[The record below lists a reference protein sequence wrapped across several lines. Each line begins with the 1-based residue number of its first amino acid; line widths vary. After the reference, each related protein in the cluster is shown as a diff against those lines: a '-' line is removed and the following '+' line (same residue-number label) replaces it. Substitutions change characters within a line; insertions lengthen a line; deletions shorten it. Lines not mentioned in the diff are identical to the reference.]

1 MWTSTSLRLSLLSL
15 RLETRRRRRGS
26 SSNPPAAT
34 RGRRRRLLLQE
45 VTVQVALRPAQPAR
59 LGGRC
64 CRGRPGTRGSS
75 APPRLAPPPVT
86 NSPGASRACRQRPSC
101 TGCRRRTASTSC
113 CGPRWATFAA
123 GGRTRGVPP
132 ALSSRASTD
141 TGWRR
146 TQSSTASP
154 PRKKDY
160 STGPPLGATGSR
172 GGSCGL
178 DKSLSVPAPCGPCQ
192 CSAAGAPAPRCPRGA
207 GCQPEDDAGC
217 QPEDA
222 VRSGVGRTLSMS
234 VGVVLVHHLRELV

>member
-86 NSPGASRACRQRPSC
+86 NSPGASRACRRRPSC
-101 TGCRRRTASTSC
+101 TGCRRTASTSC

-123 GGRTRGVPP
+123 ARVGGHVACHPPLRREPRRTR
-132 ALSSRASTD
+132 
-141 TGWRR
+141 
-146 TQSSTASP
+146 
-154 PRKKDY
+154 
-160 STGPPLGATGSR
+160 
-172 GGSCGL
+172 
-178 DKSLSVPAPCGPCQ
+178 
-192 CSAAGAPAPRCPRGA
+192 AGAGLSLPRLPLQERRITVLGRRWAPRGA
-207 GCQPEDDAGC
+207 AVARAGLTSHCQCQRRADLANAQQLVPPPLAVPAGLAAS
-217 QPEDA
+217 PRTMRA
-222 VRSGVGRTLSMS
+222 VSPRMQ
-234 VGVVLVHHLRELV
+234 